1 MNKLDG
7 SEGTLSVDLEPVG
20 RRAAVPA
27 GTTLLGAA
35 QSAGVEI
42 AAVCGGSGTCGKC
55 RVQCIE
61 GKLSAPTA
69 AELRFFNETELAA
82 GYRLACQAIPL
93 GDVKINIPP
102 ESLSTP
108 QRLQIEGLETEIAP
122 EPVIEILD
130 VDLMPPN
137 LHDLRSDTVRLANA
151 LADQG
156 MPRPFFGQPVLRSL
170 STRLRDQDWSLRLA
184 LRRPPAARGREPADR
199 PRSGGHSRV
208 QPRREV
214 VGAIRRDQQAVG
226 LAVDIGT
233 TKMAAYLVE
242 LVTGRTLAKA
252 GLMNPQIAYGEDVV
266 SRIAYANENADG
278 RRVLQERLV
287 EGLNDLTGS
296 LCVEAGIDS
305 QQVVDAVVVGNTAI
319 HHLFTG
325 LPVAQ
330 LGTAPYIASVSEALD
345 IEAEYLGLKLAPG
358 ARVYLPPNIAGY
370 VGADHVSMLL
380 ATEAYKVIVPT
391 IALDIGTNTEISLAL
406 DGELLSC
413 SCASGPAF
421 EGAHIHAGMRAAPGA
436 VEYVQIGTDGVHVQ
450 TIGNRPAV
458 GICGSG
464 ILDIVAELRNA
475 KVVGHTGRMQKSHPR
490 VIPWP
495 GGGAFVLVD
504 KADTHNGHD
513 LLVTRRD
520 VNEIQLA
527 KGAIRAGVDVLLA
540 EASLTHD
547 DLGRFI
553 VAGAF
558 GTYLDLKSAT
568 RIGMFPPIP
577 LNRFKQVG
585 NAAGSG
591 ARQMLISQS
600 QRRLAESIVEQ
611 VTYVELTAHPSFTD
625 IYMDAMVL

>member
-1 MNKLDG
+1 MNKLESSKD
-7 SEGTLSVDLEPVG
+7 SFSIDLEPVG

-42 AAVCGGSGTCGKC
+42 AAVCGGAGTCGKC

-69 AELRFFNETELAA
+69 AELRFFSETELAA
-82 GYRLACQAIPL
+82 GFRLACQAVPL
-93 GDVKINIPP
+93 SDVKINIPP

-108 QRLQIEGLETEIAP
+108 QRLQVEGQGTEITP

-130 VDLMPPN
+130 VDLTPPT
-137 LHDLRSDTVRLANA
+137 LHDLRSDTVRLTAA
-151 LADQG
+151 LQDQG
-156 MPRPFFGQPVLRSL
+156 VPRPFFGQPVLRSL
-170 STRLRDQDWSLRLA
+170 STELRDRDWSLRLA
-184 LRRPPAARGREPADR
+184 LRHQEPAI
-199 PRSGGHSRV
+199 GQTKV
-208 QPRREV
+208 QPWREV
-214 VGAIRRDQQAVG
+214 VGPIRRDQPAVG

-233 TKMAAYLVE
+233 TKMAAYLVD

-266 SRIAYANENADG
+266 SRIAYANDHADG

-287 EGLNDLTGS
+287 EGLNTLVGT
-296 LCVEAGIDS
+296 LCAEVGIDRE
-305 QQVVDAVVVGNTAI
+305 QVVDAVVVGNTAI

-330 LGTAPYIASVSEALD
+330 LGAAPYIASVSEALD
-345 IEAEYLGLKLAPG
+345 IESAHLGLRLAPG
-358 ARVYLPPNIAGY
+358 AKVYLPPNIAGY

-380 ATEAYKVIVPT
+380 ATEAYKVTTPT

-406 DGELLSC
+406 DGKLLSC

-436 VEYVQIGTDGVHVQ
+436 VEYVQIGTEGVHVQ

-464 ILDIVAELRNA
+464 ILDIVAQLRGA
-475 KVVGHTGRMQKSHPR
+475 GVVGPTGRMKKRDPR
-490 VIPWP
+490 VIPWN

-504 KADTHNGHD
+504 KAGTHNGHD
-513 LLVTRRD
+513 LLVTRQD

-540 EASLTHD
+540 EAGLTHD
-547 DLGRFI
+547 DLGAFI

-577 LNRFKQVG
+577 LDRFKQVG

-591 ARQMLISQS
+591 ARQMLISRD
-600 QRRLAESIVEQ
+600 QRRVAESLVDR
-611 VTYVELTAHPSFTD
+611 VTYVELTAHASFTD